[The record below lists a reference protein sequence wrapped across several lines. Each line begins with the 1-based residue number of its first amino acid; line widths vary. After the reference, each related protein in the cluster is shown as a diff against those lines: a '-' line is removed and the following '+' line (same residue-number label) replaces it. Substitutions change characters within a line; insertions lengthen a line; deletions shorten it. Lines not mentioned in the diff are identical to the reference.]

1 MAQEDYVIADQT
13 GVSFLA
19 DLNNTLAAIVSN
31 NSGATEPATMYAYQ
45 MWADTNAGILK
56 QRNSANNAWINI
68 LTLAGIKSSDIRNT
82 PAGSIAA
89 TTVQAALNEL
99 DTEKAALAGATFTGP
114 ATSLAGDFNLVS
126 NAALSDAAATLT
138 VTALINGEFTIT
150 PTVAR
155 ILTLDTAANIISA
168 LSGSINGSN
177 FKFTIVNLAAFDVT
191 LATASG
197 LTLVGNM
204 IVNNGSATFRVR
216 RLSGTTVSVTR
227 LDKESIVQVI
237 SKEFQSG
244 EQTIT
249 SGGLITF
256 AHGLGEKPKLIEALL
271 VCKTAEAGYSID
283 DEIYVPASP
292 NSISN
297 ADDKGVAI
305 LRTSTT
311 LVLRFG
317 NNAGVFDT
325 LQKNGGTSFGLSN
338 TSWRFLLRAY
348 A

>member
-138 VTALINGEFTIT
+138 ATALINGEFTIT

-168 LSGSINGSN
+168 LSGSVNGSN
-177 FKFTIVNLAAFDVT
+177 FEFTIVNLADFDVT
-191 LATASG
+191 IATAAG
-197 LTLVGNM
+197 VTLVGNM
-204 IVNNGSATFRVR
+204 TVNGGSGNFRARRTSGTEVSITRLETVGSSVGTINQVAKAWINFDGTGTIAIRDSFGVSSITDNGTGAYTVNFTTAFSDTNYCAVAGCADSGNFRFASVAVVNTSSV
-216 RLSGTTVSVTR
+216 LIKCAASGTTPTNPPEVS
-227 LDKESIVQVI
+227 
-237 SKEFQSG
+237 
-244 EQTIT
+244 
-249 SGGLITF
+249 
-256 AHGLGEKPKLIEALL
+256 L
-271 VCKTAEAGYSID
+271 V
-283 DEIYVPASP
+283 
-292 NSISN
+292 
-297 ADDKGVAI
+297 
-305 LRTSTT
+305 
-311 LVLRFG
+311 
-317 NNAGVFDT
+317 VF
-325 LQKNGGTSFGLSN
+325 S
-338 TSWRFLLRAY
+338 
-348 A
+348 